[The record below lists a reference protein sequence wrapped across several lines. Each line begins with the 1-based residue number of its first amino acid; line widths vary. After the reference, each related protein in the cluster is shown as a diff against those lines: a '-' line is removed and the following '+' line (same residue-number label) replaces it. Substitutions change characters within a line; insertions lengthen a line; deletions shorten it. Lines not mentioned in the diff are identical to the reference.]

1 VCDAACFAPLALDS
15 IHHWPLFTEEEE
27 MIATTDTKLGGT
39 KLPESQEIATKLSE
53 SQQLAAKLPKLNMPL
68 PGPNA
73 KRVVELDTKYVS
85 PSYTRDYP
93 LVAKRGQGAMIEDV
107 DGNVFLDFAAGIA
120 VCATGHCHPEVV
132 AAIQKQAAELIHL
145 SGTDFYYEGMP
156 LLAEKLSSI
165 SPGKESKLVYF
176 GNSGAEAIEA
186 AIKLVKYHTKRD
198 KLIAFHGAFHG
209 RTMGALSLTASRAIQ
224 RRGFGTLLS
233 GVFHMP
239 YPDTYRGTY
248 GVRPECAAAD
258 CLSYLENELFRRRVD
273 PEEVAGIF
281 IEPIQGEGGYILAP
295 AEFLQGLQKICG
307 KYGIMLVADE
317 VQSGMGRTGKWWA
330 VDHAG
335 VEPDIICTAK
345 GIASGMPLSA
355 VIARESVMDWKPGAH
370 ASTFGGNPV
379 CIAASLATL
388 HLLETK
394 YMANAKRVGEFILR
408 RTADWTQKFKN
419 VGEVRGRG
427 LMIGIE
433 LVKDQKTKEKAQEM
447 RNRIIQAAYHK
458 GLLILGSGD
467 TTVRFCPPLL
477 IDEEQAEFAVKTLEE
492 CFREEE
498 AK

>member
-1 VCDAACFAPLALDS
+1 
-15 IHHWPLFTEEEE
+15 
-27 MIATTDTKLGGT
+27 MIAATET
-39 KLPESQEIATKLSE
+39 KLP
-53 SQQLAAKLPKLNMPL
+53 QLLMPL
-68 PGPNA
+68 PGPKA
-73 KRVVELDTKYVS
+73 KQVIEQDAKYVS
-85 PSYTRDYP
+85 LSYTRDYP
-93 LVAKRGQGAMIEDV
+93 LVAKRGHGAMIEDV

-132 AAIQKQAAELIHL
+132 AAIQKQAAELIHM

-156 LLAEKLSSI
+156 QLAAKLAAI
-165 SPGKESKLVYF
+165 APGPEPKRVYF

-186 AIKLVKYHTKRD
+186 AIKLAKYHTKRD

-209 RTMGALSLTASRAIQ
+209 RTMGALSLTASRAVQ
-224 RRGFGTLLS
+224 RKGFGTLLS

-248 GVRPECAAAD
+248 GVRPETAAAD
-258 CLSYLENELFRRRVD
+258 CLNYLENELFRRRVD

-295 AEFLQGLQKICG
+295 AEFLQGLQRICR
-307 KYGIMLVADE
+307 KHGILLVADE

-330 VDHAG
+330 VDYAPG

-355 VIARESVMDWKPGAH
+355 MIARASVMDWKPGAH

-388 HLLETK
+388 RLLENK
-394 YMANAKRVGEFILR
+394 YMENARRVGEFILK
-408 RTADWTQKFKN
+408 RTVDWTQRFKT

-433 LVKDQKTKEKAQEM
+433 FVRDQKTKEKAADL
-447 RNRIIQAAYHK
+447 RNQLIQSAFHK
-458 GLLILGSGD
+458 GLLVLGSGD
-467 TTVRFCPPLL
+467 TTLRFCPPLL
-477 IDEEQAEFAVKTLEE
+477 IDEEQAEFAVRTLED
-492 CFREEE
+492 CIREAE
-498 AK
+498 KKI